1 MLAFSALRNTENGPP
16 FVVWRD
22 SVRLPSFQ
30 CGPQLSVSPSLLCR
44 LQWFI
49 LGRIKA
55 SGGGRVLDRLE
66 RADRYSFDLAED
78 ASTRQGC
85 LDRMH
90 IGSVA

>member
-1 MLAFSALRNTENGPP
+1 MKWMLWNDRVDMAEFGMTR
-16 FVVWRD
+16 
-22 SVRLPSFQ
+22 VRIGL
-30 CGPQLSVSPSLLCR
+30 

-49 LGRIKA
+49 SGRIKA

-66 RADRYSFDLAED
+66 RADRYPFDDLAED